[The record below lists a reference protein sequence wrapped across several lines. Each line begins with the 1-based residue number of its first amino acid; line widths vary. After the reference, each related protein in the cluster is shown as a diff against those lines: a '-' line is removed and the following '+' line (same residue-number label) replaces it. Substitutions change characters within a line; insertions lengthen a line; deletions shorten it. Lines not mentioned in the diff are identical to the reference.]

1 VAVIGKAKLTAKAER
16 ISNVTALDDYAHVG
30 MWSRGLSSPQCRV
43 ISNESCGS
51 RGIGGLTLWDVT
63 DAVAIDNEEA
73 PNDLDF
79 FDITDPRNPVLIAE
93 TGIGDWP
100 AVNVNAFGNVS
111 IADDFDVQFI

>member
-1 VAVIGKAKLTAKAER
+1 VPRDQQREL
-16 ISNVTALDDYAHVG
+16 
-30 MWSRGLSSPQCRV
+30 RV
-43 ISNESCGS
+43 S
-51 RGIGGLTLWDVT
+51 GI
-63 DAVAIDNEEA
+63 AIDNEEA